1 MKHLFLLIS
10 LFILGGCYATT
21 DNLGLGDI
29 TQPQELTA
37 PRASGASYE
46 MYSWY
51 NGQDWAYALFET
63 ATGIST
69 FTDITSSPD
78 IIVGMENIAQSVKTL
93 PRGTKVYW
101 NLKRIKGFTLP
112 AQDAVDK
119 LTSVAK
125 KSGIQMEV
133 IAWP

>member
-1 MKHLFLLIS
+1 MKHLIILIS

-21 DNLGLGDI
+21 GSLGLEDI
-29 TQPQELTA
+29 THPQELTA
-37 PRASGASYE
+37 PRSSGASYE

-69 FTDITSSPD
+69 FTEITTSPD
-78 IIVGMENIAQSVKTL
+78 IMVGMQNIADSIKTL

-101 NLKRIKGFTLP
+101 NLKRIKGFNLP
-112 AQDAVDK
+112 AQNDVDK
-119 LTSVAK
+119 LTSAAK
-125 KSGIQMEV
+125 KSGVQMEV

>member
-1 MKHLFLLIS
+1 MKHLLLLLS
-10 LFILGGCYATT
+10 LFILGGCYSTT
-21 DNLGLGDI
+21 LGVADI
-29 TQPQELTA
+29 SQPQELTA

-51 NGQDWAYALFET
+51 NGQDWSYALFET

-69 FTDITSSPD
+69 FGDITASPD
-78 IIVGMENIAQSVKTL
+78 IIVGTENVTETVKTL

-112 AQDAVDK
+112 SQDVMDK
-119 LTSVAK
+119 LLSTAK

>member
-1 MKHLFLLIS
+1 MKHLILLIS

-21 DNLGLGDI
+21 DNLGIADI

-37 PRASGASYE
+37 PRAGGASYE
-46 MYSWY
+46 LYSWY

-112 AQDAVDK
+112 SQDDVDK
-119 LTSVAK
+119 LTATAK
-125 KSGIQMEV
+125 KSGVQMEV